1 MSSKRRLPLIPRN
14 FGIDLLWICFLENA
28 TNVEKS
34 NFLKEIEMMKTVSSE
49 DNELSKFVVNMLG
62 CMTLREPMILVL
74 EFMKYGN
81 LLDYIRV
88 IQARVS

>member
-1 MSSKRRLPLIPRN
+1 M
-14 FGIDLLWICFLENA
+14 WICFLENA

-88 IQARVS
+88 IRARVS